1 MNLHQ
6 LHRVLAGILGVFIV
20 LHLTN
25 HLALFW
31 GVETHLR
38 LQEILRLVYRNPI
51 IEPLLILGFV
61 SQIFIGI
68 RLLIKRG
75 WPKKTWA
82 RLQTISGAILAL
94 FLLQHISAALFT
106 RFSKPDIDTNIYW
119 AASVVSRLEFALYFA
134 PYYTLGL
141 FALFLHIATFLAI
154 RKRKASLAIG
164 IVILGGVFSI
174 ALVSTLSGG
183 FFEIELPHKYEIYLD
198 EF

>member
-1 MNLHQ
+1 MNFHK

-38 LQEILRLVYRNPI
+38 LQKILRLVYRNPI

-75 WPKKTWA
+75 WPKKAWA

-106 RFSKPDIDTNIYW
+106 RISKPDIDTNIYW

-141 FALFLHIATFLAI
+141 FALFLHIATFLVI
-154 RKRKASLAIG
+154 RKRKASLAVG
-164 IVILGGVFSI
+164 IAILGGVFSI

-183 FFEIELPHKYEIYLD
+183 FFEIELPQKYEIYLD